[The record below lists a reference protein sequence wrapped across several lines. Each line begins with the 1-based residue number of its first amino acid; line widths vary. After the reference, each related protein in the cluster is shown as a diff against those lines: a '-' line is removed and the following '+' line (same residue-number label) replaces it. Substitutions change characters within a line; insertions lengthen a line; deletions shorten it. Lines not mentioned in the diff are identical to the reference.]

1 MKTIAHPV
9 ATSYANTYKVAA
21 SYPTY
26 AHAPVAAYHAS
37 YAGKTESS
45 KDLIPVK

>member
-26 AHAPVAAYHAS
+26 AHAPLAAYHA
-37 YAGKTESS
+37 GKDGSFDDAFQI
-45 KDLIPVK
+45 K